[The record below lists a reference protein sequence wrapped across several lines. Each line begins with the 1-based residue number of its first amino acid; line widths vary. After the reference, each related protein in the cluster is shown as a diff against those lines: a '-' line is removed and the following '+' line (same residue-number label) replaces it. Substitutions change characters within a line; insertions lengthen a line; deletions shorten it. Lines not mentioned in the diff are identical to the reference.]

1 LLERKG
7 ALGATT
13 PGRHSIPFFGWAPC
27 ILIGVGAETEDTGTK
42 DRPLSVVVVDDHR
55 LTAMG
60 IADSLRARDITVLA
74 IAHSVAGA
82 VQSVNEHSPDV
93 AVVDLDLGPGPSGLD
108 LAAAFRASH
117 PRMGLVVLTAYEDP
131 RLFIPE
137 LQELPRRIVYLVKQ
151 RIDSVEDLINAVTE
165 AKECAQGA
173 TTAQSSSPFVLTTAQ
188 AGLLRLVAQGLSNH
202 AIATTLSL
210 TEDSVAKSVNRLAK
224 RLGVV
229 HSEGTNLRVGLTQRY
244 YDMVGYQRE
253 G

>member
-1 LLERKG
+1 MG
-7 ALGATT
+7 TG
-13 PGRHSIPFFGWAPC
+13 
-27 ILIGVGAETEDTGTK
+27 TEDTGTK
-42 DRPLSVVVVDDHR
+42 GRPLSVLVVDDHR

-60 IADSLRARDITVLA
+60 IADSLRARGIIVVA

-82 VQSVNEHSPDV
+82 VQSVNEYSPDV
-93 AVVDLDLGPGPSGLD
+93 AIVDLDLGPGPSGLD
-108 LAAAFRASH
+108 LAAAFRSSH
-117 PRMGLVVLTAYEDP
+117 PKMGLVVLTAYEDP

-137 LQELPRRIVYLVKQ
+137 LQELPRRMVYLVKQ
-151 RIDSVEDLINAVTE
+151 RIDSVDDLVNAVTE
-165 AKECAQGA
+165 AKQCAQGA
-173 TTAQSSSPFVLTTAQ
+173 TAPQPSAPFVLTTAQ

-202 AIATTLSL
+202 AIASTLSL